1 MYKLPESLRSA
12 LAAPFGPVYDTAG
25 AIEAVQG
32 RTFVA
37 VGDVVTQ
44 TFLDAGLVPKLMIV
58 DGHTQRG
65 SAVHAALRNLPRE
78 ASQVVVENPAA
89 AITEPLYFAVQDA
102 LRRDGT
108 TLIIVKGEE
117 DLAALPALVFAPAG
131 ALVCYGQPHRGVV
144 VVETTPEVRAR
155 ANDILHQMQT
165 EK

>member
-1 MYKLPESLRSA
+1 MYKLPESLRPA
-12 LAAPFGPVYDTAG
+12 LAAPFGPVHDTAG
-25 AIEAVQG
+25 ALRAVRG
-32 RTFVA
+32 RTLIA

-65 SAVHAALRNLPRE
+65 SVVHAALERLPKDV
-78 ASQVVVENPAA
+78 SQVVVENPAA
-89 AITEPLYFAVQDA
+89 TVTERLYRAVEDA
-102 LRRDGT
+102 LTRDGA

-117 DLAALPALVFAPAG
+117 DLAALPAMIFAPEG

-155 ANDILHQMQT
+155 ANDILHQMQ
-165 EK
+165 E